1 MKPLLLCAGC
11 VLFLL
16 LGGCSSEAPA
26 PQKTAEEKPPEP
38 LTGRQALQ
46 QMYIAARGWSADIQ
60 PIKVNS
66 ILLPEV
72 KAEPGKAPAWEAVF
86 VSASLSKARAYTYS
100 VVESVGN
107 LHKGVF
113 AGLDQ
118 SWSGPSGTTK
128 PFLMASIK
136 VDSDEAYKTA
146 LKKAAEYDKKNPGKP
161 INFLL
166 EANTRFPDTTWRVI
180 WGESV
185 GTSNF
190 SIFVDA
196 STGLYLETMR

>member
-1 MKPLLLCAGC
+1 MKTFLLYSGC
-11 VLFLL
+11 VLVLL
-16 LGGCSSEAPA
+16 LGGCSSETLAPE
-26 PQKTAEEKPPEP
+26 KKAEEKPPEP

-60 PIKVNS
+60 PLKVNS

-72 KAEPGKAPAWEAVF
+72 KVEPGKAPAWQAMF
-86 VSASLSKARAYTYS
+86 VSASLGKARSYTYS
-100 VVESVGN
+100 IVESVGN

-128 PFLMASIK
+128 PFSMASIK

-146 LKKAAEYDKKNPGKP
+146 QKKAVEYEKKNPGKP

-166 EANTRFPDTTWRVI
+166 ELNTKFPDTTWRVI

-190 SIFVDA
+190 SVFVDA
-196 STGLYLETMR
+196 STGQYLETMR